1 LLAVGA
7 NWDSDGEGGDR
18 STLTLSHNQTQ
29 LASSIFSLNK
39 PVILILQGGRPLAI
53 PQFSSRAAGVIN
65 AFFPGQQGGKAISD
79 VLFGITNPGGR
90 VPISVPRDVGTLPSY
105 YWYKETA
112 RVNVYLDE
120 EWQPCYSFGYGLSY
134 TTFATSEFRAWS
146 SRGNETFGVGD
157 TIFFE
162 VEVENIGNVEG
173 SYVAQVYLLRRMSSV
188 TQPVRKLMAFQRVYL
203 GPGENR
209 AVRMELE
216 VDRYLPILNRE

>member
-1 LLAVGA
+1 
-7 NWDSDGEGGDR
+7 
-18 STLTLSHNQTQ
+18 
-29 LASSIFSLNK
+29 
-39 PVILILQGGRPLAI
+39 
-53 PQFSSRAAGVIN
+53 
-65 AFFPGQQGGKAISD
+65 

-146 SRGNETFGVGD
+146 SGGNEMFGVGD

-162 VEVENIGNVEG
+162 VEVANMGDVEG

-188 TQPVRKLMAFQRVYL
+188 TQPVRKLMAFQKVYL
-203 GPGENR
+203 GPKENR
-209 AVRMELE
+209 VVRMELE
-216 VDRYLPILNRE
+216 VDRYLPILNRKGDWELEKGRYTFGLLEDASPGVNQSVNATLGCV